1 MPIYPDFCYSFANML
16 RRTALLFLLFLP
28 TTLPAY
34 AKPEAWLQVKS
45 QHFVVISNSGERD
58 AKHVADQFERM
69 RGVFHV
75 AFPAM
80 QLDPASPIIVIAV
93 KNQKDFRELEPS
105 QYLAKGMLQLA
116 GLFLPA
122 PDKNYVLLRLDV
134 PDDEHPY
141 ATVYHE
147 YTHLLC
153 SKAADWL
160 PLWLN
165 EGLAQFY
172 ENTDIRGK
180 DISSGEPSAVN
191 IQLLRQNRLLPLP
204 VLFSV
209 DHNSPYYH
217 EENKGSIFY
226 AESWALTHYF
236 EIQDQKNGTHHLADY
251 LQLVA
256 GNVDPVTAGTR
267 AFGDLDK
274 LQKTLDAY
282 IGQGSFMHFVVKAP
296 IDVDDSTF
304 VITPLE
310 TSQADAVR
318 ADFLA
323 YNSRESDSR
332 ALVEQVLKD
341 APNTALAHET
351 LGYLE
356 FRQGH
361 LEEARKAYQEA
372 IRLNSQS
379 YLANYYFAAISIR
392 GGPPDPASAP
402 AIESSFRNAI
412 KLNPQFAPSYDGLAT
427 FYGMQRKNLDDA
439 HMLAVTAVQIEPEV
453 AEYRVTAGNILMEM
467 GQISNAIIVYKNA
480 VKLAKTPEE
489 SEQVQN
495 ALQNA
500 EQFQAMSE
508 RYARGPSTS
517 PSSSTTTDAAEIT
530 DSAPALVRATKVHP
544 LNGPKH
550 EAKGILKNVRCASP
564 AILEFTL
571 EAQGHSLPLHSDN
584 YYNIDFTALG
594 FTPQGE
600 LHPCTDIENLHARV
614 QFVDSDVKDEPG
626 QVVGVELTK

>member
-1 MPIYPDFCYSFANML
+1 MSRCSFL
-16 RRTALLFLLFLP
+16 FSLLLFAF
-28 TTLPAY
+28 TLPAC

-45 QHFVVISNSGERD
+45 QHFVVISDAGERD

-69 RGVFHV
+69 RGVFRV
-75 AFPAM
+75 AFPKM
-80 QLDPASPIIVIAV
+80 QIDPASPIIVIAV

-153 SKAADWL
+153 SKAEDWL

-180 DISSGEPSAVN
+180 DISSGEPSAGN
-191 IQLLRQNRLLPLP
+191 IQLLRENRLLPLP
-204 VLFSV
+204 VLFQV

-256 GNVDPVTAGTR
+256 GNIDPVTAGTR
-267 AFGDLDK
+267 AFGDLGK

-282 IGQGSFMHFVVKAP
+282 IGQGSFMHFVLKAP

-304 VITPLE
+304 VVTPIE
-310 TSQADAVR
+310 TNQADAVR

-323 YNSRESDSR
+323 YNSREADARS
-332 ALVEQVLKD
+332 LVDQVLKE
-341 APNTALAHET
+341 APKTALAHET

-361 LEEARKAYQEA
+361 LEEARKAYQDA
-372 IRLNSQS
+372 IQLNSQS

-392 GGPPDPASAP
+392 AGPPDPAAAP

-412 KLNPQFAPSYDGLAT
+412 KLNPEFAPSYVGLAS
-427 FYGMQRKNLDDA
+427 FYGMRRENLDEA
-439 HMLAVTAVQIEPEV
+439 HMLTLTAVQMEPEV

-480 VKLAKTPEE
+480 LKLTKTPAE

-500 EQFQAMSE
+500 EQYEAMSE
-508 RYARGPSTS
+508 RYARSPSGPSAI
-517 PSSSTTTDAAEIT
+517 AATNTPEMN

-571 EAQGHSLPLHSDN
+571 EAQGHALLLHSDN

-626 QVVGVELTK
+626 QVVGVELSK